1 MRRIPI
7 ISTTK
12 YKADA
17 DKNSHLKISLGILV
31 LLSFLTGVIISIGSS
46 ITKSLIKNK
55 LKLTSKS
62 VVSKAMNNKK
72 NKVNDPTYA
81 EITCKT

>member
-31 LLSFLTGVIISIGSS
+31 LFSFLTGVIISIGSS
-46 ITKSLIKNK
+46 ITKSLIK
-55 LKLTSKS
+55 
-62 VVSKAMNNKK
+62 
-72 NKVNDPTYA
+72 
-81 EITCKT
+81 E